1 MLFLLLPGRS
11 TGGGD
16 DGSHQWPAT
25 TTLKEGSSAPVE
37 VAAGAEGGKEE
48 QPRGEEEAPED
59 LDPERLRAGGVLA
72 DELLRPLALALA
84 LAGAG
89 EPPPGVIL
97 LSVAAHGTVGATAAL
112 HPPTAA
118 VEGRVEETT
127 ETAALLHVAVGARRH
142 RTPTLTVDVAQTAWP
157 LLHAALLVLQCR
169 R

>member
-1 MLFLLLPGRS
+1 MLLLLLPGRS
-11 TGGGD
+11 TGGGS
-16 DGSHQWPAT
+16 GSLQWPAT
-25 TTLKEGSSAPVE
+25 AALKEGSSAAVE
-37 VAAGAEGGKEE
+37 VAAGAEGGEEE
-48 QPRGEEEAPED
+48 QTRGEEEAPED

-89 EPPPGVIL
+89 EPPPGVVL
-97 LSVAAHGTVGATAAL
+97 LSVTAHGTVGAAAAL

-118 VEGRVEETT
+118 VEGRVEEAAQ
-127 ETAALLHVAVGARRH
+127 TAALLHVAVGARRH